1 MAEWTTATKMAPTIM
16 NQKTVYVG
24 AAVPATPYDGQIWV
38 CTSSDPPL
46 VKVYDTTNT
55 QWLEHHSVR
64 YETVASGQ
72 LPASG
77 VILNGTISVAYDT
90 GMSSTKI
97 FARANGSW
105 RDMGGAIT
113 RVYPEGDQNVAA
125 VTIFSGTAAGNWY
138 ESLGNDFSGAI
149 TVLASTNIT
158 PTNSG
163 DMICLFGGGH
173 TTLTSGFIRLFI
185 GTTMVY
191 SGTVFWRTAVAAKG
205 YKDGCPNTS
214 TNIYMDA
221 LSYATAANSG
231 MFSINRGVSIGA
243 VSVKT

>member
-1 MAEWTTATKMAPTIM
+1 M
-16 NQKTVYVG
+16 NRKTVFIG
-24 AAVPATPYDGQIWV
+24 AASPGTAYDGQIWV

-46 VKVYDTTNT
+46 VKVRDDTNSV
-55 QWLEHHSVR
+55 WLDHHSVR

-90 GMSSTKI
+90 DMSSTKI

-105 RDMGGAIT
+105 RDMGGVIALT
-113 RVYPEGDQNVAA
+113 YPLGDQT
-125 VTIFSGTAAGNWY
+125 VTEKTVFSGTVAGNWY
-138 ESLGNDFSGAI
+138 HSIGNDFSGAI

-163 DMICLFGGGH
+163 DTICIFGGGH
-173 TTLTSGFIRLFI
+173 ILIGSGFVRLYV

-191 SGTVFWRTAVAAKG
+191 SGANFWREAIVAKG
-205 YKDGCPNTS
+205 YKNGCTNVS
-214 TNIYMDA
+214 TNVYMDT

-231 MFSINRGVSIGA
+231 TFGINRGVSIGA
-243 VSVKT
+243 ISVKT